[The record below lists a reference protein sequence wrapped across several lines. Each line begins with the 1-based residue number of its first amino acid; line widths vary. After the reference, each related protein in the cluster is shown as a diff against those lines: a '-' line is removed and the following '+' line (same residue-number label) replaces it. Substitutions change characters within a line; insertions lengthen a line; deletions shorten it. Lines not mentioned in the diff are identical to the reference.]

1 MYKIPNEGVVGT
13 IEKHTQLKMKIGCN
27 LKKLANFF
35 KFLWCI
41 LEKLLKRK
49 DYCFFFQGK
58 ITNVLIFSSLF
69 YTPRGI

>member
-41 LEKLLKRK
+41 LEKLLKEK
-49 DYCFFFQGK
+49 IIVFFFK
-58 ITNVLIFSSLF
+58 EKLLMS
-69 YTPRGI
+69 